1 MKSKIPIS
9 ARIINIDQIG
19 NMDIKFSQTMDTT
32 NVDLE
37 IIEQS
42 IDIVL
47 IPYFLE
53 DKFEE
58 SLLDFTWE
66 VKSFDGDQL

>member
-9 ARIINIDQIG
+9 ARITNIDQIG

>member
-1 MKSKIPIS
+1 
-9 ARIINIDQIG
+9 
-19 NMDIKFSQTMDTT
+19 MDTT

-42 IDIVL
+42 MDIVL